1 MLDID
6 ILIESLKYAVI
17 GTLVIAI
24 SVAYIIYRQE
34 KAERKDDK

>member
-17 GTLVIAI
+17 GTFVVAI

-34 KAERKDDK
+34 KSEKKDDK